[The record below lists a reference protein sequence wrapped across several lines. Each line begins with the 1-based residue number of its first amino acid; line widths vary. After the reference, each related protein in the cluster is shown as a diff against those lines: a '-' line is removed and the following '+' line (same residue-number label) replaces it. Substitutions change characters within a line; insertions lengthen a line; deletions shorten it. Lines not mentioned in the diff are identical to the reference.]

1 MVDQSGV
8 IPHLIVDDAAAA
20 LEFYQA
26 ALGAT
31 ETMRTPAKD
40 GKRLLHAEMQ
50 VNGAKIF
57 MCDAFPEHSESHTG
71 QGRPPGTL
79 GGTTVLLHLGVT
91 SCDEAVRRAVAA
103 GATVGIRSG
112 APAMRRYATRSV
124 TSGASRISCP
134 GSRLDQF
141 IQRRNPC
148 GRSSSSPWSS

>member
-1 MVDQSGV
+1 VKESEMVDQPGV

-31 ETMRTPAKD
+31 ETMRMPAKD

-71 QGRPPGTL
+71 QGRPPRTL

-103 GATVGIRSG
+103 GATVTMEPWDTFWG
-112 APAMRRYATRSV
+112 ARYAQVRDPFGHVWSFTHQL
-124 TSGASRISCP
+124 P
-134 GSRLDQF
+134 GK
-141 IQRRNPC
+141 PA
-148 GRSSSSPWSS
+148 